1 MKKLILASKSPRRKE
16 LLSSI
21 YPDKFLIVPSD
32 IDEEAI
38 LSTSLEDKVVK
49 IALAKLK
56 KVQEEYPNNVII
68 ASDTIVVFNNKP
80 LGKPKDEIHAFNM
93 LKELSGNVHEVF
105 TSYAIISESGE
116 IFSGVTKSK
125 VYIESLTEEEIK
137 NYLNLYKPFDKA
149 GSYGIQDAGLKTKV
163 IEGRKDIVMGFPTQE
178 VKTILKKLHIITK

>member
-21 YPDKFLIVPSD
+21 YHGDFLIVPSD

-38 LSTSLEDKVVK
+38 LSNSLDDKVVK

-56 KVQEEYPNNVII
+56 KVQEEYPNNTII

-80 LGKPKDEIHAFNM
+80 LGKPKDQIHAFNM
-93 LKELSGNVHEVF
+93 LRELSGKYHEVY
-105 TSYAIISESGE
+105 TSYAISSENGE

-125 VYIESLTEEEIK
+125 VYIESLTDEEIK
-137 NYLNLYKPFDKA
+137 NYLRLYKPFDKA
-149 GSYGIQDAGLKTKV
+149 GSYGIQDAGLKAQV
-163 IEGRKDIVMGFPTQE
+163 VEGRKDIVMGFPTLE
-178 VKTILKKLHIITK
+178 VETILKELHIITK